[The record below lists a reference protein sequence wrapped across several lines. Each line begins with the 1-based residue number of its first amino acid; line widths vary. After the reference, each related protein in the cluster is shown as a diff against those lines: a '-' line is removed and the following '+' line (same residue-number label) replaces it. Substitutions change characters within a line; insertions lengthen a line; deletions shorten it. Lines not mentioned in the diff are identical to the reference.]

1 MYNLFIFTKQCLLLF
16 FQPWWQSTLG
26 WDGLVV
32 GGAGL
37 DKCVGSAIRSLPLPF
52 VNPSCMPAP
61 FRLVLSTMMKLVM
74 VMVIMLLL
82 LLLFGLV
89 VLMLSLLN
97 MLLLL
102 KMMNA
107 VREEGWFGQGILL
120 LFLLLK
126 MLSLFWMLLL
136 MKMKKMVLYKRRRPV
151 WIRFIVVKTSLL
163 GEALN
168 ILYWEAL
175 NGIK

>member
-1 MYNLFIFTKQCLLLF
+1 M
-16 FQPWWQSTLG
+16 
-26 WDGLVV
+26 V

-37 DKCVGSAIRSLPLPF
+37 DKCVGSAIGSLPLPF

-82 LLLFGLV
+82 LFGLV

-107 VREEGWFGQGILL
+107 LREEGRFGQGILL
-120 LFLLLK
+120 LLLLLK
-126 MLSLFWMLLL
+126 MLLLFWMLLL
-136 MKMKKMVLYKRRRPV
+136 MKMTKTLLYKRRRPV

-163 GEALN
+163 AEALT
-168 ILYWEAL
+168 ILL
-175 NGIK
+175 K